1 MAKVIQF
8 PGAKA
13 PPQPAEKPSDRKPVL
28 PMDLNEDQQKAVGI
42 ILSGQTFICIGI
54 DQPASGGADFFTACH
69 GDESFLRNAEGSL
82 PDVIHR
88 LFVRK
93 GIS

>member
-8 PGAKA
+8 PGAK
-13 PPQPAEKPSDRKPVL
+13 PPAEKPSDQMPVL
-28 PMDLNEDQQKAVGI
+28 PVDLSADQQKAIGI

-69 GDESFLRNAEGSL
+69 GDESFLRNAEDSL
-82 PDVIHR
+82 PGVIRR